1 MIRRIL
7 FMLLIGTLVVS
18 PAVEDTW
25 MQKADMPTARYGL
38 STSVVNG
45 KIYAIGGLVGES
57 VYRGISS
64 VEEYDPAIDK
74 WTKKASMP
82 TERIYLS
89 TSVVNGKIYAIG
101 GTWLREPSPFK
112 TVEEYDPATD
122 TWTKKAD
129 MPTARH
135 GLSTSVVNGKIYAM
149 GGEAELKFER
159 APLSTVE
166 EYDPA
171 TDTWTKKADMPTA
184 KELHCASVV
193 NGRIYVT
200 GGRLLGGPST
210 IEEYDPAIDTWVKK
224 LDTLA
229 QRAGW
234 SSMNVVNGRIYL
246 TTLVDR
252 VIAVKEY
259 DPSTDTW
266 TRKADMPTSR
276 ALFSTS
282 VVNGK
287 IYAIG
292 GVAYGGHPILTLVEE
307 YTP

>member
-1 MIRRIL
+1 
-7 FMLLIGTLVVS
+7 
-18 PAVEDTW
+18 
-25 MQKADMPTARYGL
+25 MQL
-38 STSVVNG
+38 
-45 KIYAIGGLVGES
+45 GGLVGES
-57 VYRGISS
+57 AYGAISP

-149 GGEAELKFER
+149 GGEAELKFGR
-159 APLSTVE
+159 VPLSTVE

-171 TDTWTKKADMPTA
+171 TDTWTKKADMSTA

-193 NGRIYVT
+193 NGRIYVI
-200 GGRLLGGPST
+200 GGFNVRGPST
-210 IEEYDPAIDTWVKK
+210 IEEYDPAIDTWAKK
-224 LDTLA
+224 LDTLTES
-229 QRAGW
+229 GW
-234 SSMNVVNGRIYL
+234 SSMDVVNGRIYL
-246 TTLVDR
+246 TTLADGI
-252 VIAVKEY
+252 IAMKEY

-266 TRKADMPTSR
+266 TRKAEMPTVRLS
-276 ALFSTS
+276 FSTS

-287 IYAIG
+287 IYAMG
-292 GVAYGGHPILTLVEE
+292 GIAKGGHATLATVEE